1 VHHKVM
7 RRKVQCEMHA
17 CVGSGIEYVM
27 HVCYIIEVLHISFA
41 SLRRLA
47 LGAIEFVVHQE
58 NFCNYRFNS

>member
-1 VHHKVM
+1 
-7 RRKVQCEMHA
+7 
-17 CVGSGIEYVM
+17 VM